1 MKKEDYRKI
10 EYGISLFGKKEPKE
24 GLFHAHLIKSD
35 GEGGQYFMA
44 IIETEDGELK
54 EVHKETIRF
63 ID

>member
-1 MKKEDYRKI
+1 MKKEDYRRI
-10 EYGISLFGKKEPKE
+10 EYGVSQFSKTGGKQ
-24 GLFHAHLIKSD
+24 GLYHAHLIKSD
-35 GEGGQYFMA
+35 GEGGQYFMV

>member
-10 EYGISLFGKKEPKE
+10 EYGLSQFGGKEPKL

-35 GEGGQYFMA
+35 GEGGQFMMM
-44 IIETEDGELK
+44 IIEDENGNIK